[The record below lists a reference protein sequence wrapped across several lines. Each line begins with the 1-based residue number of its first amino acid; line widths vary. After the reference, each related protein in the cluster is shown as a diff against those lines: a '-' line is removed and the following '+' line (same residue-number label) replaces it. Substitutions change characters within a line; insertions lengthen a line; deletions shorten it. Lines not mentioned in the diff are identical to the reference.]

1 MSKVIKITPVV
12 LHELRPKVQKA
23 VQAILDEYGLILNPN
38 INASYDSNEFSFK
51 LKIAIPGEEND
62 SIGKNAES
70 NLKALGLWNVR
81 FKAKGKVYKVVDYNP
96 RKYKFPVVITEENS
110 NKRACCTVD
119 YVTKNPQ
126 L

>member
-1 MSKVIKITPVV
+1 MSKVTKITPVV

-51 LKIAIPGEEND
+51 LKIAIPGEENE

-70 NLKALGLWNVR
+70 NLKALGIWNVR
-81 FKAKGKVYKVVDYNP
+81 FKAQGKIYEVVDYNP
-96 RKYKFPVVITEENS
+96 RKYKFPVVIKEKNS
-110 NKRACCTVD
+110 TACICCTVD

-126 L
+126 I